1 MDHVVLR
8 DDGLTDGN
16 AGSAQTITKQATF
29 LIHMLCVKSEPLSTT
44 PLVPFKLSQA
54 VEG

>member
-1 MDHVVLR
+1 MDRVVLR
-8 DDGLTDGN
+8 DDGLTEGN
-16 AGSAQTITKQATF
+16 AGSPQTITKQVTF
-29 LIHMLCVKSEPLSTT
+29 FILVLCVKSESLCTT

>member
-1 MDHVVLR
+1 MDRVVLR

-16 AGSAQTITKQATF
+16 AGSPQTITKQVTF
-29 LIHMLCVKSEPLSTT
+29 FVLVLCVKSEPLCTT
-44 PLVPFKLSQA
+44 SLVPLKLSQV